1 MFQLIYFFVFQTKVK
16 NEKQT
21 SNLNDLVLEA
31 TQVTTRDNPRQ
42 HKTTRNITS
51 TTQANTITTRDNT
64 SATRDNTSTTRVGSN
79 LKIVLIYSYH
89 RCMLEPG
96 ILGSKALFML

>member
-31 TQVTTRDNPRQ
+31 TQVTTRDNTRQ

-51 TTQANTITTRDNT
+51 TTQANTIK
-64 SATRDNTSTTRVGSN
+64 TRDNTSTTRVGNN

-96 ILGSKALFML
+96 TLGSKALLML